1 MDTAHVYFLDET
13 WASTAMTRAR
23 GRCPKGERLN
33 VGVPHGHW
41 KTTTLVCCIGI
52 KGIVAAMVLDGPINR
67 EAFLA
72 YIEQFLMPVL
82 KPGDIVIMDNLPAH
96 KGDAVREAIEA
107 AGARLR
113 YLPPYSP
120 DLNPIENAFSKLK
133 AGLKKIAARTI
144 THLWDAIAQVLPT
157 ISPNDSRN
165 FFRNAG
171 YVPA

>member
-1 MDTAHVYFLDET
+1 
-13 WASTAMTRAR
+13 MTRAR

>member
-1 MDTAHVYFLDET
+1 
-13 WASTAMTRAR
+13 MTRAR

-41 KTTTLVCCIGI
+41 KTTTLVCCIGT
-52 KGIVAAMVLDGPINR
+52 KGIVAPMVLDGPINR